1 MTYLLAIETSTEVA
15 TIALLAKG
23 EIISRELSGVQ
34 THSHGVLPA
43 VKDLFDEASIALS
56 QCDVIAFGCGPGAF
70 TGLRTAC
77 GVVQGLA
84 FGLDIPVVPVVSL
97 RAMAQAAH
105 ADDSRGDFVCVLDA
119 SMNEVYWAHYQA
131 IKSID
136 GAKISKGWREMH
148 APRLAQATEAFDY
161 ALLHGVDLV
170 LGKGVAFTDELAQT
184 NKTLLIKQAMP
195 HAKELVQLG
204 LQDFI
209 AGLAVSAELAQ
220 PLYLR
225 NKIAQT
231 TLERLHARTV

>member
-15 TIALLAKG
+15 TIALLANG

-43 VKDLFDEASIALS
+43 VKDLFDEAGIALS

-97 RAMAQAAH
+97 RAMAQAVH
-105 ADDSRGDFVCVLDA
+105 QDDFRGDFVCVLDA
-119 SMNEVYWAHYQA
+119 RMNEVYWAHYDA
-131 IKSID
+131 IKSIG
-136 GAKISKGWREMH
+136 GAKLSNGWREMH
-148 APRLAQATEAFDY
+148 APRLGQATEAFDY
-161 ALLHGVDLV
+161 ALLHNADLV
-170 LGKGVAFTDELAQT
+170 LGKGVALTDELAQT

-195 HAKELVQLG
+195 HAKEVVQLG
-204 LQDFI
+204 LQDFRD
-209 AGLAVSAELAQ
+209 GLAVSAELAQ

-231 TLERLHARTV
+231 TLERLQARAV

>member
-43 VKDLFDEASIALS
+43 VKNLFDEAGIALS

-97 RAMAQAAH
+97 RAMAEAAQQ
-105 ADDSRGDFVCVLDA
+105 DDGRGDFVCILDA
-119 SMNEVYWAHYQA
+119 RMNEVYWAHYQA

-136 GAKISKGWREMH
+136 SARRSNGWSEMH
-148 APRLAQATEAFDY
+148 APRLAQASEAFDY
-161 ALLHGVDLV
+161 ALLHKADLV
-170 LGKGVAFTDELAQT
+170 LGKGLVLPDDFAQT
-184 NKTLLIKQAMP
+184 NKTQLTKQAMP

-204 LQDFI
+204 LQDFR

-231 TLERLHARTV
+231 TLERLQARAV

>member
-23 EIISRELSGVQ
+23 EIFSRELSGVQ

-43 VKDLFDEASIALS
+43 VKNLFDDAGIPLS

-84 FGLDIPVVPVVSL
+84 FGLDIPVVPIVSL
-97 RAMAQAAH
+97 RAMAQAAQQ
-105 ADDSRGDFVCVLDA
+105 DDCQGDFVCVLDA
-119 SMNEVYWAHYQA
+119 RMNEVYWAHYQA
-131 IKSID
+131 IKNID
-136 GAKISKGWREMH
+136 GTNASKGWHETH
-148 APRLAQATEAFDY
+148 APRLGQAIEAFDY
-161 ALLHGVDLV
+161 ALLHHADLV
-170 LGKGVAFTDELAQT
+170 LGKGVVLPDELAQT
-184 NKTLLIKQAMP
+184 SKPLLIKHAMP

-204 LQDFI
+204 LQDFTD
-209 AGLAVSAELAQ
+209 GLGVSAEMAQ

-231 TLERLHARTV
+231 TQERLQARAI